1 MTWYIKHSYKGSEW
15 DDHAYLKREGTSG
28 KLEDTGV
35 YYYPDDYKGG
45 RHLPKGDKKRAK
57 YDSEAYKNRKFGN
70 GDRSSM
76 EEWEKKIHEHLDKI
90 IASNPDLFK
99 DGTDV
104 ISGIMNDKNLDAV
117 KNTLKAMGVNT
128 DKMSEDEVKRLRQKV
143 ADYYGK
149 SASSDGKKASGSSK
163 SGGSSKGGSEKTQK
177 SEKKSDS
184 KKSNSKNVPVDDS
197 DDVATG
203 RMTKEKREL
212 YDRIL
217 DYDTRHPAK
226 TNNTN
231 SEKEQNKN
239 DREDTR
245 KKPIHNPYKEMND
258 ENTRK
263 KPIHNPYEEIND
275 EDTRKKPIHNPHKE
289 EDKEE
294 HNKKKKFEASH
305 GAITYFSDDYLAH
318 HGILGMKWGIRRF
331 QNKDGS
337 RTAAGKKRER
347 ANRGSDTLARARKEN
362 INKLSNDELRKYNDR
377 LQLEQN
383 FERLRKKDISSGM
396 KFAKNIAT
404 AVITPVLIGYG
415 TKALKKILPEISG
428 QAFSTFANAVRSRRK
443 YVSI

>member
-45 RHLPKGDKKRAK
+45 RHLPKGDKKKTK
-57 YDSEAYKNRKFGN
+57 YDSEAYRNRKFGN

-90 IASNPDLFK
+90 IASNPELFK
-99 DGTDV
+99 NGTDV
-104 ISGIMNDKNLDAV
+104 ANGIMNDKNLDAV
-117 KNTLKAMGVNT
+117 KSTLKAMGVNT
-128 DKMSEDEVKRLRQKV
+128 DKMSDAEVKQLRQKV

-149 SASSDGKKASGSSK
+149 ASASAEKEKIASGSSK
-163 SGGSSKGGSEKTQK
+163 SGGSSKGGSEKVEK
-177 SEKKSDS
+177 ADKKSSS
-184 KKSNSKNVPVDDS
+184 KKSGSKKSSDDS
-197 DDVATG
+197 DDDVSSG

-212 YDRIL
+212 YNRIL
-217 DYDTRHPAK
+217 DYDTRHPSTSNPGKSEKSNETPVEKEHATKPGKENHDRVKNPDYVENKKPNKNKDK
-226 TNNTN
+226 TND
-231 SEKEQNKN
+231 Q
-239 DREDTR
+239 D
-245 KKPIHNPYKEMND
+245 
-258 ENTRK
+258 
-263 KPIHNPYEEIND
+263 
-275 EDTRKKPIHNPHKE
+275 KE
-289 EDKEE
+289 EDEIKLG
-294 HNKKKKFEASH
+294 KKKKKVVLQQ
-305 GAITYFSDDYLAH
+305 GAIAYLDNNYLAH
-318 HGILGMKWGIRRF
+318 HGILGMKWGVRRF

-337 RTAAGKKRER
+337 RTAAGKKREK

-362 INKLSNDELRKYNDR
+362 INKLSNEELRKYNDR

-383 FERLRKKDISSGM
+383 FERLRKKDVSAGM

-428 QAFSTFANAVRSRRK
+428 QAFSTFANAVGSRRK